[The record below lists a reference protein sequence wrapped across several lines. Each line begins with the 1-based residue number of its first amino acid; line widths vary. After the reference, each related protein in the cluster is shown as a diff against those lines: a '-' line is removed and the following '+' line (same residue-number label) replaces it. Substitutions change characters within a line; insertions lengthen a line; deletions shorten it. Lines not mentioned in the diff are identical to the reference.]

1 MHEVGSRRCSCE
13 LHEVQ
18 LGGAASGPLHS
29 GRLSLLLLRHL
40 ICSLYFTTHIT
51 VLAVSVKAVLH
62 VQMSSAAQATLKI
75 DLEIQLQAQIRQTMP
90 TA

>member
-29 GRLSLLLLRHL
+29 GLSLLLLRHL
-40 ICSLYFTTHIT
+40 ICSLCFTTHII
-51 VLAVSVKAVLH
+51 VLSVSVKAVLH
-62 VQMSSAAQATLKI
+62 VQMNSDAQATLKI
-75 DLEIQLQAQIRQTMP
+75 DLEFQLQAQIRQTMP